1 MGIELLSQQFIGL
14 KKETVR
20 NTAESTPN
28 LTLKVDSNSVQQKT
42 EFTKEEIIYGDR
54 DNNYDEY
61 ANKSFLEGEISGHI
75 NNKDIGSLLFFVLG
89 QVTSTQIA
97 SSTAYTHT
105 FVRTKSN
112 TLLPTFT
119 LFYKYGDAGIYKS
132 SGCVIDEL
140 SLEIGE
146 EESKFTATIKGIEE
160 IEVTNSTEITAI
172 NSAITYSTPDPKLT
186 FGNLVFTYADTVTA
200 LGVITNNT
208 PGTGTVLNLT
218 PGLKINIKNSVEYDM
233 SSSATPAKYIRPLD
247 TIAQKFEASM
257 EFSGLIRSKTPKL
270 LTVDAVPKAFEV
282 MLVNV
287 GASNVGSSSVKPELR
302 FRVSQAIAKTEID
315 TSLNEAL
322 AYSINLDNLINTP
335 TEGTSISVRLINTT
349 ASY

>member
-1 MGIELLSQQFIGL
+1 MAVELLSQQFVGL

-20 NTAESTPN
+20 NTAELTPN
-28 LTLKVDSNSVQQKT
+28 LTLKVDSNTVQQKT
-42 EFTKEEIIYGDR
+42 EFTLEEIIYGDR

-75 NNKDIGSLLFFVLG
+75 NSKDIGSFLFFALG
-89 QVTSTQIA
+89 QVASTQI
-97 SSTAYTHT
+97 STSTAYTHT
-105 FVRTKSN
+105 FTRVKSN

-119 LFYKYGDAGIYKS
+119 LFYKYGDAGMFKS
-132 SGCVIDEL
+132 RGCVIDEL

-160 IEVTNSTEITAI
+160 LEVTDVTGIAAI
-172 NSAITYSTPDPKLT
+172 NSAIAYSTPDPKLT
-186 FGNLVFTYADTVTA
+186 FGNLVFTYADSVTA
-200 LGVITNNT
+200 LGAVTNNT
-208 PGTGTVLNLT
+208 SGTGTVLNLR
-218 PGLKINIKNSVEYDM
+218 PGLKINIKNNVEYDM

-257 EFSGLIRSKTPKL
+257 EFSGLIRSKTPRT
-270 LTVDAVPKAFEV
+270 LTVDALPKAFEA

-287 GASNVGSSSVKPELR
+287 GAPNVGTSSVKPELR
-302 FRVSQAIAKTEID
+302 FRVSQATAKTEID

-335 TEGTSISVRLINTT
+335 AEGTSISVSLINTT
-349 ASY
+349 TNY